1 VLIKTFFYQFR
12 LIPFIFHIITIKIM
26 TNTMSTESKCRA
38 LLIRLSCDKLL
49 KCRRSPDVLK
59 RQIQILSVLKHAHDE
74 NARFEPE
81 CSHLLQ
87 KRAPRLVVTFEQAPI
102 QRLQPS
108 TSTSSYLSTSTS
120 KTTSKLAQQENKDR
134 EVPTSQ
140 SMEQIEFDEQ
150 ECIEEDGGSMA
161 RKRKNHSKV
170 DAVSSE
176 KRHCDKESPSSSHG
190 TSSNSPSNSY

>member
-1 VLIKTFFYQFR
+1 
-12 LIPFIFHIITIKIM
+12 M
-26 TNTMSTESKCRA
+26 MSTESKCRA
-38 LLIRLSCDKLL
+38 LLVRLSCDKLL
-49 KCRRSPDVLK
+49 KVRRSPDVLK

-81 CSHLLQ
+81 CSYLLE

-102 QRLQPS
+102 QRISPSTSSPSS
-108 TSTSSYLSTSTS
+108 TSTSSSTSMTNN
-120 KTTSKLAQQENKDR
+120 AVDR
-134 EVPTSQ
+134 EVPS
-140 SMEQIEFDEQ
+140 SPVMEQVEFDEQ

-176 KRHCDKESPSSSHG
+176 KRHCDKEFSHASASSS
-190 TSSNSPSNSY
+190 TASNCSNSF

>member
-1 VLIKTFFYQFR
+1 
-12 LIPFIFHIITIKIM
+12 M

-108 TSTSSYLSTSTS
+108 TSTS
-120 KTTSKLAQQENKDR
+120 TTTTLTLAQAQENKDR
-134 EVPTSQ
+134 EVPTTSP

-176 KRHCDKESPSSSHG
+176 KRHCDKESASSSHG

>member
-1 VLIKTFFYQFR
+1 
-12 LIPFIFHIITIKIM
+12 
-26 TNTMSTESKCRA
+26 MSTESKCRA

-74 NARFEPE
+74 NAKFEPE

-108 TSTSSYLSTSTS
+108 TSESSSLSKSTST
-120 KTTSKLAQQENKDR
+120 TTSTLAQAQENKDR

-140 SMEQIEFDEQ
+140 PMEQIEFDEQ

-176 KRHCDKESPSSSHG
+176 KRHCDKESPSSHG

>member
-1 VLIKTFFYQFR
+1 MAFYH
-12 LIPFIFHIITIKIM
+12 LT
-26 TNTMSTESKCRA
+26 
-38 LLIRLSCDKLL
+38 L
-49 KCRRSPDVLK
+49 
-59 RQIQILSVLKHAHDE
+59 
-74 NARFEPE
+74 RFEPE

-108 TSTSSYLSTSTS
+108 TSTSSLSKST
-120 KTTSKLAQQENKDR
+120 TTPSTLAQQQEKNKDR
-134 EVPTSQ
+134 EVPISP

-161 RKRKNHSKV
+161 RKRKNHSNV

-176 KRHCDKESPSSSHG
+176 KRHCDKESPSSHS
-190 TSSNSPSNSY
+190 TSNSPSNSY